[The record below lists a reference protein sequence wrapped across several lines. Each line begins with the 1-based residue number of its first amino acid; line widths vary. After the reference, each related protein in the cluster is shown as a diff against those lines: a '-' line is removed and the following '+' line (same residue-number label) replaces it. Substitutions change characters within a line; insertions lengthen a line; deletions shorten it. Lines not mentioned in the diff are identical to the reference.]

1 MADFRMIMKGQVFFF
16 LGFFY
21 VLIMSYILP
30 PIIDVGESLFPSNDL
45 QAIAWLFALIFYLFL
60 AMIYP
65 INMIYNGI
73 TTPTDPKINPF
84 MQIIGSV
91 FLFFLA
97 IILTV
102 KGWYI
107 ITSLSEVVSG
117 DILLT
122 VIFWMGLLTS

>member
-1 MADFRMIMKGQVFFF
+1 
-16 LGFFY
+16 
-21 VLIMSYILP
+21 
-30 PIIDVGESLFPSNDL
+30 
-45 QAIAWLFALIFYLFL
+45 
-60 AMIYP
+60 MIYP

-122 VIFWMGLLTS
+122 VIFWMGLLTSWILTVIIAPISIIVQAQQQE